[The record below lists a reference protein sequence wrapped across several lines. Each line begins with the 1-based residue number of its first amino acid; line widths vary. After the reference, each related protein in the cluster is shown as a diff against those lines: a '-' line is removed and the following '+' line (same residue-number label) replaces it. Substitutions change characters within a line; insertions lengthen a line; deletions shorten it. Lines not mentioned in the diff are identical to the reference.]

1 MKSAHPLDQ
10 SEGPLLQHGV
20 DVWVWH
26 PAWNSQLVLLLV
38 EEEEVGVEVCMI
50 MVMVELGVVME
61 YYHDMLLNYPLGL
74 KVMDLT
80 LKVQVVVVEVVVPMQ
95 CHLLKNL
102 QCIS

>member
-1 MKSAHPLDQ
+1 MKSAHPSDQ
-10 SEGPLLQHGV
+10 NEGPLLQHGV
-20 DVWVWH
+20 GVWVWH
-26 PAWNSQLVLLLV
+26 HAWSSQLLLLV
-38 EEEEVGVEVCMI
+38 GEEEVGVEVCMI

-95 CHLLKNL
+95 CHLLQNL